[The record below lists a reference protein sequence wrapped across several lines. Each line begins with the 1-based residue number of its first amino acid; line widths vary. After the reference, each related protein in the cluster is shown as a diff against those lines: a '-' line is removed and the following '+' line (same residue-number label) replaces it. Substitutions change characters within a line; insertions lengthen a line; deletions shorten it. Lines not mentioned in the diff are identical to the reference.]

1 MIDNYLHLV
10 ETDSPRLSVMTV
22 ADDSSR
28 YKSLMRR
35 WTSRRV
41 LGWLAVAF
49 STLVASVWAFW
60 GIIENFHEGWFH
72 ESLLSNL
79 GLMFIQYLS
88 PVIIF
93 VSLTLL
99 AIAFPRI
106 GGAAH
111 VLAGLLLFLLLF
123 DLKDTVAM
131 LFVIVPMLILGMLY
145 WYGRP
150 QPRRAAYLLAA
161 GLPALTLVIC
171 GIEPVVRIAG
181 RVDDGNLQARIV
193 DGNGVRLMWAAEG
206 VGWPRDGMT
215 WQEAVSRCQHLA
227 EDGRTLAE
235 SRQNV
240 WRLPTVEEA
249 VRSMARHG
257 INSGGSW
264 DGQAKTANYR
274 VRPDKESPLWNVH
287 SQVIYW
293 WTATE
298 IDDERAYIIVYDG
311 KVWPR
316 RKRFAPAY
324 LAYRCV
330 KPIEGPP
337 VAHQ

>member
-1 MIDNYLHLV
+1 MSIFHNNIRV
-10 ETDSPRLSVMTV
+10 
-22 ADDSSR
+22 
-28 YKSLMRR
+28 KSLMGR
-35 WTSRRV
+35 WSKRQV
-41 LGWLAVAF
+41 LGWLAVAS
-49 STLVASVWAFW
+49 STSIASFWAFW

-72 ESLLSNL
+72 ESLFLNV
-79 GLMFIQYLS
+79 GLMFLQYLS

-99 AIAFPRI
+99 AIAFPRLGSI
-106 GGAAH
+106 AH
-111 VLAGLLLFLLLF
+111 ALVGLLLSLLLF
-123 DLKDTVAM
+123 DFNDAVAM
-131 LFVIVPMLILGMLY
+131 LLVIAPMLLLGTLY

-150 QPRRAAYLLAA
+150 QPRRAAYFLAI

-171 GIEPVVRIAG
+171 GLAPVVRIAG
-181 RVDDGNLQARIV
+181 RVDDGNLQTRLV
-193 DGNGVRLMWAAEG
+193 EGNGVRLVWAPEG
-206 VGWPRDGMT
+206 VGWPREGVT
-215 WQEAVSRCQHLA
+215 WHEALRCCQHLS

-235 SRQNV
+235 SPKNV
-240 WRLPTVEEA
+240 WRLPTIEEA
-249 VRSMARHG
+249 VRSMSRHG
-257 INSGGSW
+257 VNSGGIW
-264 DGQAKTANYR
+264 DGQTKVASYQ

-298 IDDERAYIIVYDG
+298 IDDEKAYIIVYDG

-330 KPIEGPP
+330 KPVE
-337 VAHQ
+337 AAK

>member
-1 MIDNYLHLV
+1 
-10 ETDSPRLSVMTV
+10 MTV

-28 YKSLMRR
+28 FKSLMRR

-72 ESLLSNL
+72 GSLLSNL

-106 GGAAH
+106 GGVAH

-150 QPRRAAYLLAA
+150 QPRRAAYLVAA
-161 GLPALTLVIC
+161 GLPTLTLVIC
-171 GIEPVVRIAG
+171 GIEPVMRIAG
-181 RVDDGNLQARIV
+181 RVDDGNLQARLV
-193 DGNGVRLMWAAEG
+193 EGNGVRLMWAAEG

-235 SRQNV
+235 SPQNV

-257 INSGGSW
+257 INSGGNW
-264 DGQAKTANYR
+264 DGQVKTASYR

-330 KPIEGPP
+330 KPVEGPP
-337 VAHQ
+337 VAH

>member
-1 MIDNYLHLV
+1 MTISDNS
-10 ETDSPRLSVMTV
+10 TRD
-22 ADDSSR
+22 
-28 YKSLMRR
+28 KSLMGR
-35 WTSRRV
+35 WTRRQV
-41 LGWLAVAF
+41 LGWLAVAL
-49 STLVASVWAFW
+49 STSIASFWALW
-60 GIIENFHEGWFH
+60 GIIENFHEGWFY
-72 ESLLSNL
+72 ESLLLNV
-79 GLMFIQYLS
+79 GLMLVQYLS

-99 AIAFPRI
+99 AIAFPRV
-106 GGAAH
+106 GSVAH
-111 VLAGLLLFLLLF
+111 VLAGLLLSLLLF
-123 DLKDTVAM
+123 DLNDRVAM
-131 LFVIVPMLILGMLY
+131 LFVIAPMLILGTLY

-161 GLPALTLVIC
+161 GLPALILVVC
-171 GIEPVVRIAG
+171 CVEPVVRING
-181 RVDDGNLQARIV
+181 RVDDGNLQARLV
-193 DGNGVRLMWAAEG
+193 EGNGVRLVWAAEG
-206 VGWPRDGMT
+206 IGWPREGAT
-215 WQEAVSRCQHLA
+215 WHEALSRCQHLA
-227 EDGRTLAE
+227 ADGRTLAE
-235 SRQNV
+235 SPQNV

-257 INSGGSW
+257 VNSGGIW
-264 DGQAKTANYR
+264 DGQTKGATYQ

-298 IDDERAYIIVYDG
+298 IDDEKAHIIVYDG

-330 KPIEGPP
+330 KPVE
-337 VAHQ
+337 AAK